1 MHLFSRFFSKK
12 SLSPTKSLSIT
23 SPIIIED
30 NNSKKIKEEYE
41 SYKGAFLEKIQEKI
55 KEFWGLPES
64 CKNECKS
71 KMEDTKAKDQLDA
84 MYENKGK
91 AEFLSMCGRINGGTE
106 ICNKAIKL
114 QRTIQELFIMYKT
127 DNRKDDDE
135 EKEKVLELEKKFYND
150 TGTTI
155 AKINKGGNRRSTK
168 QKNKN
173 KNKKRRSKTSKNR
186 LQ

>member
-23 SPIIIED
+23 SPITNED

-41 SYKGAFLEKIQEKI
+41 SCKGAFLEKIQDKM
-55 KEFWGLPES
+55 KEYWVLVES
-64 CKNECKS
+64 CKNDCES
-71 KMEDTKAKDQLDA
+71 KIEDYDTKKQLVK
-84 MYENKGK
+84 MYETSAKGD
-91 AEFLSMCGRINGGTE
+91 FLSMCGRLYNE
-106 ICNKAIKL
+106 IDKCNKALKL

-127 DNRKDDDE
+127 DNSNNNDE
-135 EKEKVLELEKKFYND
+135 EKQKVLELEKKFYND

-173 KNKKRRSKTSKNR
+173 KKRRSKTSKNR